1 VRTFTFMGRTLH
13 FHQRPWVEGAKSIG
27 AVLWDA
33 VRTFWRFIIYYLFI
47 RNNVHA

>member
-1 VRTFTFMGRTLH
+1 VRTFTFVGRTLH

-47 RNNVHA
+47 YS